1 MSSFNN
7 YKINLLVKVNLFLQ
21 TAHRTYN
28 LPYNISMMKNKT
40 LTTVISIGA
49 VILVAALGSI
59 FVNLGMDWFDSLVKP
74 SEWVPNI
81 IIPIIWTIIYVAFAI
96 YLYFAIKNDRLDK
109 ELIILLIVNGILNVA
124 WCLVFFTLGSLLWG
138 LIVIVM
144 NLIVGA
150 VMINL
155 MHKRD
160 MFFSYFLT
168 IYPLCLSIATCLN
181 LACWILN

>member
-1 MSSFNN
+1 MRI
-7 YKINLLVKVNLFLQ
+7 KTHI
-21 TAHRTYN
+21 HTYN
-28 LPYNISMMKNKT
+28 SCMIKSKT
-40 LTTVISIGA
+40 LTTIISICA
-49 VILVAALGSI
+49 VILVAVLGSI
-59 FVNLGMDWFDSLVKP
+59 FVNMGMDWFDSLVKP
-74 SEWVPNI
+74 TEWVPNI
-81 IIPIIWTIIYVAFAI
+81 IIPIIWTVIYVAFAI

-124 WCLVFFTLGSLLWG
+124 WCLMFFTLHSLLWG

-168 IYPLCLSIATCLN
+168 IYPLWLSVATCLN

>member
-1 MSSFNN
+1 
-7 YKINLLVKVNLFLQ
+7 
-21 TAHRTYN
+21 
-28 LPYNISMMKNKT
+28 MMKNKT

-49 VILVAALGSI
+49 VILVAVLGSI

-168 IYPLCLSIATCLN
+168 IYPLWLSIATCLN

>member
-1 MSSFNN
+1 
-7 YKINLLVKVNLFLQ
+7 
-21 TAHRTYN
+21 
-28 LPYNISMMKNKT
+28 MKNKT

-59 FVNLGMDWFDSLVKP
+59 FVNLGMDWFDGLVKP

-81 IIPIIWTIIYVAFAI
+81 IIPIVWTIIYAAFAI
-96 YLYFAIKNDRLDK
+96 YLYFAIKNNRLDK

-124 WCLVFFTLGSLLWG
+124 WCLGFFTLNSLLWG
-138 LIVIVM
+138 LIIIVM

-168 IYPLCLSIATCLN
+168 IYPLWLSIATCLN